1 MVNTIETRLK
11 LDLTQELD
19 INSCVSLWSEFYR
32 KTWVMFNN
40 LHLEEN
46 VIWHNLMNTNL
57 FTSHQVDSII
67 NKVKSEH
74 AKFKALTKSQ
84 LNTHKNK
91 LDNINKF
98 INKEDKLIAKL
109 NKDIIKLKSAKNLDY
124 PKISKLFN
132 SIKKKQFV
140 INQKS
145 IKLRRL
151 TKSILIL
158 QKRIDNNTF
167 KLCFGSST
175 LLKQRPGNHTDKFRL
190 NSNQK
195 VYDNLSD
202 WKKDWDL
209 ARNNIL
215 YSVGNKNKPQGNAE
229 IQYYHDSKTLRLR
242 VTDKTYLNR
251 LEIISKQL
259 NISVNDLDDNKII
272 KNGIYRMQARF
283 IEINN
288 VEFCAK
294 NQAKLIHSI
303 NNKQPI
309 AAKIMK
315 KLTPNGQDVGFY
327 LQLSFSEVV
336 MQQVKL
342 NLKPTTMG
350 IDLNQKGL
358 AYCIVKT
365 DGNKLNVTH
374 KDNNNKSYGF
384 ISWELENKST
394 EQREWLI
401 SNAITEALTIAQE
414 YGIYSI
420 AIENLDFSSTINNM
434 NSGYKA
440 KSIKNKR
447 NKVIFNYNIMLTS
460 FAKSKF
466 QELIVR
472 KSERLGMTVNLV
484 NPNYS
489 SIGGFAK
496 YGLLNKLPVDI
507 AASLWL
513 ARQSIFGKEFKTENN
528 VSFKKKYQEEISFPY
543 HKQPKQS
550 NRLFVGELKWNEVS
564 SALGKNRN
572 HWYKNI
578 MDYIQPT
585 VVKPLFAQEIN
596 PFE

>member
-1 MVNTIETRLK
+1 ML
-11 LDLTQELD
+11 
-19 INSCVSLWSEFYR
+19 S
-32 KTWVMFNN
+32 
-40 LHLEEN
+40 
-46 VIWHNLMNTNL
+46 
-57 FTSHQVDSII
+57 
-67 NKVKSEH
+67 
-74 AKFKALTKSQ
+74 
-84 LNTHKNK
+84 
-91 LDNINKF
+91 
-98 INKEDKLIAKL
+98 
-109 NKDIIKLKSAKNLDY
+109 
-124 PKISKLFN
+124 
-132 SIKKKQFV
+132 
-140 INQKS
+140 
-145 IKLRRL
+145 
-151 TKSILIL
+151 
-158 QKRIDNNTF
+158 
-167 KLCFGSST
+167 
-175 LLKQRPGNHTDKFRL
+175 QRPGNHTDKFRL

-195 VYDNLSD
+195 VYNNLSD

-209 ARNNIL
+209 ARNNIY
-215 YSVGNKNKPQGNAE
+215 YSVGNKNKPQGNSE
-229 IQYYHDSKTLRLR
+229 IQYYPDSKTLRVR

-259 NISVNDLDDNKII
+259 NISINDLDDNKII

-303 NNKQPI
+303 NNNQPI

-401 SNAITEALTIAQE
+401 SNAITEALTIAQFF
-414 YGIYSI
+414 GIYSI

-447 NKVIFNYNIMLTS
+447 NKVIFNYNKMLTS

-507 AASLWL
+507 VASLWL

-528 VSFKKKYQEEISFPY
+528 VSFKKMYQEEIKFPY

-585 VVKPLFAQEIN
+585 VVKPQSAQEFNLIDN
-596 PFE
+596 NIIHQRKKKM